1 MRDELELHNET
12 FMQVKD
18 FKYLRQFAME
28 LIQELSG
35 SAWTNLNPS
44 DPGVTILEQACYA
57 LTELGYCSSF
67 PIEDILTESENKIRF
82 LDQFYKP
89 DEIFERTPVTISE
102 YRQYIKKIN
111 KDILAVGCIIL
122 NAEGYYSRG
131 TYLFKLCVIPDLKD
145 VADLQKE
152 VYFELNKVRG
162 LGEMFTLPDVV
173 PTINYRLQ
181 GTIVLES
188 ASPDLLFVE
197 ELNKA
202 CQNLIVLKWEE
213 LSDSVISVSKET
225 CKKISVYDFST
236 CTNDIS
242 EIQNLRE
249 LSIIQPDGTYTD
261 YIEICVNKFA
271 TLDIVGS
278 INSKSLKVVFNNRSL
293 DLTIESISAIKDEV
307 LDNVVINIANNGNYR
322 DISSYYSIQE
332 TFPALY
338 KVGSNSSEQALNNYE
353 IAISRQLRGYL
364 LMIDQIISNE
374 FAQLSNVP
382 ELFSFNVLNVANSE
396 VLNNY
401 LEGVRNR
408 KFLRYPAPELYFTP
422 TYYYNTLYKVP
433 YISPLLKHYNQFEQE
448 VSGVNSPIIE
458 KLAFEKYIA
467 DPYNP
472 YNQVLMTGSATQKKN
487 IERKNEIIDHLLAR
501 HGIAPSLI
509 DNITNASVYTG
520 VGLED
525 KLLVKSSLLRNFGR
539 LSSRRNCATNFLAA
553 LKIQETPPT
562 EQPLLHNEPH
572 EKYVIDSVFNPEDF
586 YRELNISKQDI
597 IDYSTLELYGWLLLG
612 LKPIYDLAIFD
623 GNNKDQSSAEKEKL
637 KQLKWFSQE
646 RKGFI
651 FIEQILL
658 QTLSYYK
665 IELWS
670 SLPDKPELIIRPEL
684 TNDEYVQFQVIAL
697 HSEDWLNTIQFA
709 GRFTLNGKEFS
720 VVPHA
725 SYISKPLH
733 SNNDKWRY
741 NTTVLFGDKE
751 VPIGKLST
759 YEQTVFLIFP
769 NYIPLLQSKEFINRL
784 DCFLNEFLPV
794 QLSPKLIY
802 LSQMELDTFVPLFVK
817 WHNLLRWNPVN
828 KENSEYRMKI
838 VREFYEQLQKLA
850 DYV

>member
-1 MRDELELHNET
+1 MRDELEMNNET
-12 FMQVKD
+12 FAQVKD

-28 LIQELSG
+28 SIQELSG

-67 PIEDILTESENKIRF
+67 PIEDILTESGNRIRF

-102 YRQYIKKIN
+102 LRHYIKKIS
-111 KDILAVGCIIL
+111 KDILSVGCIIL
-122 NAEGYYSRG
+122 DSEGYYSRG

-181 GTIVLES
+181 GTLVLES
-188 ASPDLLFVE
+188 ASPDLLFVQV
-197 ELNKA
+197 LNKA

-213 LSDSVISVSKET
+213 LSDSVISVRKET
-225 CKKISVYDFST
+225 CTKISVYDFST
-236 CTNDIS
+236 CTNDIN
-242 EIQNLRE
+242 EIQNLRD
-249 LSIIQPDGTYTD
+249 LSIIQPDGSHTD

-278 INSKSLKVVFNNRSL
+278 INSKSLKVVFNNRNL
-293 DLTIESISAIKDEV
+293 DLTSDSISAIKDE
-307 LDNVVINIANNGNYR
+307 LFDKVVINYPNYGSYR

-338 KVGSNSSEQALNNYE
+338 KVGSNSSEQAQSNYE

-401 LEGVRNR
+401 LDGVRNR
-408 KFLRYPAPELYFTP
+408 KFLSYPAPELYFTP

-433 YISPLLKHYNQFEQE
+433 YVGPLLKHYNQFEQE
-448 VSGVNSPIIE
+448 VSGLSSPIIE

-472 YNQVLMTGSATQKKN
+472 YNQALMTGSATQKNN
-487 IERKNEIIDHLLAR
+487 IERKNEIINHLLAR
-501 HGIAPSLI
+501 HGIAPTLI
-509 DNITNASVYTG
+509 DNMTNDSVYTG
-520 VGLED
+520 VELED

-539 LSSRRNCATNFLAA
+539 LSCRRNCAANFLAA
-553 LKIQETPPT
+553 LKLQETSPD
-562 EQPLLHNEPH
+562 EKPLLHNEPH
-572 EKYVIDSVFNPEDF
+572 EKYVIDSIFNPEEF
-586 YRELNISKQDI
+586 YRELSISKQDL

-623 GNNKDQSSAEKEKL
+623 STNKDQRSAEKERL

-658 QTLSYYK
+658 QTLCYYK

-670 SLPDKPELIIRPEL
+670 SVPDKPEFIIRPEL
-684 TNDEYVQFQVIAL
+684 TNDEYVQFQSMAFQ
-697 HSEDWLNTIQFA
+697 SEDWLDAIQFA

-720 VVPHA
+720 VVPNL
-725 SYISKPLH
+725 SDTSIPFY
-733 SNNDKWRY
+733 SNNCKWRY
-741 NTTVLFGDKE
+741 NTAVLFGDKE
-751 VPIGKLST
+751 VASGKLTT

-802 LSQMELDTFVPLFVK
+802 LSQIELDTFVPLFVQ
-817 WHNLLRWNPVN
+817 WHNLLRWNPVTD
-828 KENSEYRMKI
+828 ENSDYRKK
-838 VREFYEQLQKLA
+838 VVSEFYEQLQKIA